1 MIRNRFG
8 GEGWNSQEMEV
19 QIGFHRETF
28 NNLIELFTK
37 YKFNVSKYWENLDD
51 KERVNHYKFLLEYGA
66 MFLMLGLLS
75 LAGGDDNKKEL
86 KDNSWLYNIGLITLY
101 RAEKEMEQFTIK
113 GSDELIRIGKNPFI
127 LFNTLGNISK
137 TIGLIYPTVMG
148 DEKAFYQQNTG
159 LHEKGDSKFIFNFF
173 KLYGYTGNTFKPE
186 EYFVNLRSAQ
196 NR

>member
-1 MIRNRFG
+1 MI
-8 GEGWNSQEMEV
+8 
-19 QIGFHRETF
+19 
-28 NNLIELFTK
+28 
-37 YKFNVSKYWENLDD
+37 
-51 KERVNHYKFLLEYGA
+51 
-66 MFLMLGLLS
+66 LMLGLLS
-75 LAGGDDNKKEL
+75 LAGGDDNKGEL

-127 LFNTLGNISK
+127 VFNTLGNISK
-137 TIGLIYPTVMG
+137 TIGLIIPTVMG

-173 KLYGYTGNTFKPE
+173 KLYGYTGNTFNPH